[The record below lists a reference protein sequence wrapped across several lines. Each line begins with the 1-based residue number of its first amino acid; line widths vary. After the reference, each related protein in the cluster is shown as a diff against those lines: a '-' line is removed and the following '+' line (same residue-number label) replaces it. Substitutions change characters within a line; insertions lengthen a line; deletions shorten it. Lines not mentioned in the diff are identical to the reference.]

1 MARQEIGLDMKP
13 ETLARWGGVK
23 QLDLPRSFWIGL
35 VLLAPLIITTRVI
48 LLSIVHY
55 TDEFSFIWLAN
66 AIVVIALLKN
76 PTRTWPYIA
85 AVAYGSYFL
94 SNQISGAE
102 SSEIAVFA
110 TLCNMVEIF
119 TVTVPLRYFGGDL
132 NFTKIFPLL
141 AFYILALIFAPIL
154 SGAMY
159 AASFHYSPSPNVHI
173 PELSDFGKIIWSWY
187 LPHALGMAAIAPL
200 GLCSSKKEF
209 GALFSRQSLP
219 GTIGLLLALISIFS
233 CIHLWPSLPLAMLL
247 LPIVVL
253 FVFYL
258 GFAGTTISVVAIA
271 FFLEGNLALLDMSVG
286 HRTPFVDE
294 NFIRMQFWLLAIS
307 ATAMTLGAML
317 SEQRA
322 LNERLIEANE
332 IAVTALQKA
341 ENLRMSAEAAARSK
355 TLFLANMS
363 HELRTPL
370 NAIIGFSDIIKSGLF
385 GPVGSSKYSEYASD
399 IYASGKHL
407 LSVISDVLDMSKI
420 EAGKIELNPEPSDL
434 CALIRFSTH
443 TVETNAENI
452 GITLITKI
460 PRHPVLLN
468 VDPRAIKQIL
478 LNLLSNAIKFTPKG
492 GEVIV
497 RLVHD
502 EKGTSIEIEDTGI
515 GIPLDQLPLLGKPFV
530 QLKND
535 PMTTHEGTGLGLALA
550 RSLTEGHGGSLLIES
565 ALSRGT
571 KVTVFLPV
579 AIEYEQAKQLG

>member
-1 MARQEIGLDMKP
+1 
-13 ETLARWGGVK
+13 
-23 QLDLPRSFWIGL
+23 
-35 VLLAPLIITTRVI
+35 
-48 LLSIVHY
+48 
-55 TDEFSFIWLAN
+55 
-66 AIVVIALLKN
+66 
-76 PTRTWPYIA
+76 
-85 AVAYGSYFL
+85 
-94 SNQISGAE
+94 
-102 SSEIAVFA
+102 
-110 TLCNMVEIF
+110 
-119 TVTVPLRYFGGDL
+119 
-132 NFTKIFPLL
+132 
-141 AFYILALIFAPIL
+141 
-154 SGAMY
+154 
-159 AASFHYSPSPNVHI
+159 
-173 PELSDFGKIIWSWY
+173 
-187 LPHALGMAAIAPL
+187 
-200 GLCSSKKEF
+200 
-209 GALFSRQSLP
+209 
-219 GTIGLLLALISIFS
+219 
-233 CIHLWPSLPLAMLL
+233 
-247 LPIVVL
+247 
-253 FVFYL
+253 
-258 GFAGTTISVVAIA
+258 
-271 FFLEGNLALLDMSVG
+271 
-286 HRTPFVDE
+286 